1 MLILLMSSP
10 KAVTT
15 ILSLSFVM
23 ERLRV
28 ILLRV
33 RFEGWRALN
42 GLLLA
47 ASPLHL
53 AVKLFS
59 ISGLGYLKP
68 RTFHLPSE
76 VSYLTR
82 TLTFVSLKRVIS

>member
-10 KAVTT
+10 KAVT
-15 ILSLSFVM
+15 IIWGLLFVM
-23 ERLRV
+23 ERFESDFLRGR
-28 ILLRV
+28 LMGR
-33 RFEGWRALN
+33 RAVN

-47 ASPLHL
+47 ASLLHF
-53 AVKLFS
+53 AVKLFA

-76 VSYLTR
+76 VSYRTR